1 MPRRI
6 LILNGTHLGDVIIST
21 GILSVLHAAFPDVEI
36 GYVAGS
42 WSMPVLKGHPM
53 IAHLHCI
60 DVPIRNRSQQSDK
73 EKKERYDRQ
82 RAQATQEI
90 REIGYDW
97 AIALNAWT
105 PDFLDIAWRCG
116 IPVRAAY
123 RRHLLSLLA
132 THLADSPETQ
142 YLRAEGACQEDL
154 LRALG
159 INESALQK
167 RHAYLAPS
175 SMEAK
180 QELSDLFSSAQLDGS
195 QYFIVHMGAGAE
207 AKELPAKFWRDVV
220 EELVGDAPVVF
231 TGRGERE
238 AGKIESLTGNM
249 PRCINAADRLSWG
262 GLVETVRNAKAVF
275 SVDTSIC
282 HVAAAVD
289 TPLIAI
295 YAGMGGVGHWRPE
308 GNSVCIWTNHVP
320 CSPCARPDGCS
331 EMKCLAGIR
340 PSNLTESL
348 EWIESKAK
356 VMPDALFSYV
366 DGRVRRNDGTDDKRG

>member
-1 MPRRI
+1 
-6 LILNGTHLGDVIIST
+6 
-21 GILSVLHAAFPDVEI
+21 LHAAFPDVEI

-82 RAQATQEI
+82 RAQAIEEI

-105 PDFLDIAWRCG
+105 PDFLDIAWRSG

-159 INESALQK
+159 VDESALQK

-175 SMEAK
+175 SEEATL
-180 QELSDLFSSAQLDGS
+180 ELQSIFVAKRLKVSR
-195 QYFIVHMGAGAE
+195 YFVVHMGAGAE
-207 AKELPAKFWRDVV
+207 VREMPTSFWRQVAEHLSTKGVV
-220 EELVGDAPVVF
+220 IF
-231 TGRGERE
+231 TGYSERE
-238 AGKIESLTGNM
+238 ARNIDAVIAGITN
-249 PRCINAADRLSWG
+249 CVNAAGQLSWDG
-262 GLVETVRNAKAVF
+262 FVATVRQARAVF

-282 HVAAAVD
+282 HVAAAVN
-289 TPLIAI
+289 TPLIAVYTGI
-295 YAGMGGVGHWRPE
+295 TGVGRWRAE

-320 CSPCARPDGCS
+320 CSPCALPDGCP
-331 EMKCLAGIR
+331 EMKCLDGIR
-340 PSNLTESL
+340 PAHLTESWA
-348 EWIESKAK
+348 WIESKAK
-356 VMPDALFSYV
+356 VRPDALFSYV
-366 DGRVRRNDGTDDKRG
+366 EGRDRSSHGTHDNRG